1 MEASG
6 EGTRLV
12 GLALN
17 ECTLRRCFVVN
28 AYYMDGFV
36 CTIMLRVN
44 FSSLGGERKDKYQYE
59 LEAVLVSIKEFEGGF
74 ELSMCFKKTCGLCL
88 IGLARG

>member
-44 FSSLGGERKDKYQYE
+44 FSQLGGERKDKYRYK
-59 LEAVLVSIKEFEGGF
+59 LEAGGL
-74 ELSMCFKKTCGLCL
+74 ELSMCVQKDLRSLLNRTGPRL
-88 IGLARG
+88 IRWRELH

>member
-1 MEASG
+1 MEASA

-36 CTIMLRVN
+36 CLIISRAN
-44 FSSLGGERKDKYQYE
+44 FSQLGGEWKDKYQYKP
-59 LEAVLVSIKEFEGGF
+59 EAMLVSIKEFEGGF
-74 ELSMCFKKTCGLCL
+74 
-88 IGLARG
+88 